1 MDDLAFLT
9 LVLLI
14 YHQIPYVLVEFYE
27 CRFLAKNKGQS
38 YPLIQG
44 AKVPSNHKPPHEH
57 HMDWRAHKPQQTDV
71 PQAQVI
77 NREHEGPLTSDPAQ
91 DEGSWRAGQVGR
103 PCRSAE
109 PTLAPPPRLLL
120 RRGASPLDPQC
131 PFRVIPMLP
140 WPRSCWF
147 PPINI
152 KGGAPN

>member
-1 MDDLAFLT
+1 MT
-9 LVLLI
+9 LI
-14 YHQIPYVLVEFYE
+14 NHQISHVLVEFYE

-91 DEGSWRAGQVGR
+91 DEGSWDQGLVGQPWILSSLATMWSSSIGCLSRLRWIHPILGQKVNGSPYKYKGR
-103 PCRSAE
+103 GSKRDI
-109 PTLAPPPRLLL
+109 PRYIQD
-120 RRGASPLDPQC
+120 ST
-131 PFRVIPMLP
+131 V
-140 WPRSCWF
+140 
-147 PPINI
+147 
-152 KGGAPN
+152 